1 MDFENIYKSRQMI
14 LKILK
19 LRGCDTTKYD
29 NQTRDELMILYQNR
43 DKKIVTI
50 HDTIDILVDCGDNKV
65 FVKYILTEKCR
76 STIIEKYVENYYYE
90 EEFLNKED
98 QCIFITK
105 SKLKYE
111 GSLENYML
119 NLFNK
124 DKIFFQ
130 VFWLN
135 SLLYDITLN
144 KLVPEYEILSE
155 EGKQEIIEKYNIQD
169 ESLLPNVL
177 LNDPLAMIYGVKL
190 KELVKVTY
198 PSRTNGLTTFYRL
211 CILSI

>member
-1 MDFENIYKSRQMI
+1 
-14 LKILK
+14 
-19 LRGCDTTKYD
+19 
-29 NQTRDELMILYQNR
+29 
-43 DKKIVTI
+43 
-50 HDTIDILVDCGDNKV
+50 
-65 FVKYILTEKCR
+65 
-76 STIIEKYVENYYYE
+76 
-90 EEFLNKED
+90 FLNKED

-155 EGKQEIIEKYNIQD
+155 EGKQEVIQKYNIQD

>member
-1 MDFENIYKSRQMI
+1 MLIKNFNS
-14 LKILK
+14 
-19 LRGCDTTKYD
+19 
-29 NQTRDELMILYQNR
+29 
-43 DKKIVTI
+43 
-50 HDTIDILVDCGDNKV
+50 H
-65 FVKYILTEKCR
+65 VKYILTEKCR

-155 EGKQEIIEKYNIQD
+155 EGKQEVIQKYNIQD